1 MTRLTSAALPCACR
15 MLLVAALVAGVAA
28 ADAKG
33 RRGGSSGG
41 SRSPAPS
48 KVEVEKPESGGF
60 KPNLNLARR
69 GSSSSSQTQP
79 AALAG
84 AGAGA
89 AAEAEAGD
97 EPAPAVRQRMSREEL
112 DEFRARV
119 ARGRAI
125 ERSRAEKA
133 AADLAAAEKAEAD
146 RVAAEQA
153 AARRSALAAAEE
165 KAEAARQRVAQEK
178 KKREDAIVAGDV
190 DRVLQR
196 AKADYP
202 LLQTQ
207 EGAQLLRKIMER
219 QQELVARGSYP
230 SIAMVEA
237 VSNYEYALAAPRTPA
252 VQATLTPVRAE
263 AAGAEAMPLKTSAG
277 CRWVT
282 PIRLT
287 CD

>member
-1 MTRLTSAALPCACR
+1 MTRHTRVALPCAFR
-15 MLLVAALVAGVAA
+15 ILLAAALVAGVAD

-33 RRGGSSGG
+33 RRGGSS
-41 SRSPAPS
+41 SSHSTAPS
-48 KVEVEKPESGGF
+48 KVDVDKPESGGF

-69 GSSSSSQTQP
+69 NSSSSDQARP

-84 AGAGA
+84 D
-89 AAEAEAGD
+89 ETESGD
-97 EPAPAVRQRMSREEL
+97 APAPALRERMSREEV

-125 ERSRAEKA
+125 ERARAEKA
-133 AADLAAAEKAEAD
+133 EADLAAAEKAEAD

-153 AARRSALAAAEE
+153 AAERSAMATAE
-165 KAEAARQRVAQEK
+165 ATAAARQRVAMEK

-219 QQELVARGSYP
+219 QQEIVARGVYP

-237 VSNYEYALAAPRTPA
+237 VAHHEYALVPPRMPA
-252 VQATLTPVRAE
+252 LQATLTPARAE
-263 AAGAEAMPLKTSAG
+263 PAQAEPMTIKTSAG

-282 PIRLT
+282 PTRLT
-287 CD
+287 CE

>member
-1 MTRLTSAALPCACR
+1 MTRHTHVALPCAFR
-15 MLLVAALVAGVAA
+15 ILLVAALVAGVAD
-28 ADAKG
+28 ADARG
-33 RRGGSSGG
+33 RRGGSS
-41 SRSPAPS
+41 SSHSTAPS
-48 KVEVEKPESGGF
+48 KVDVDQPASGGF

-69 GSSSSSQTQP
+69 NASSSNPAQP

-84 AGAGA
+84 
-89 AAEAEAGD
+89 D
-97 EPAPAVRQRMSREEL
+97 ETESGETPAPAVRERMSREEL

-125 ERSRAEKA
+125 ERARAEKA

-146 RVAAEQA
+146 RLAAEQA
-153 AARRSALAAAEE
+153 AAERSARATAEANAA
-165 KAEAARQRVAQEK
+165 AARQRVAMEK
-178 KKREDAIVAGDV
+178 KKREEAIVAGDV

-207 EGAQLLRKIMER
+207 DGAQLLRKITER
-219 QQELVARGSYP
+219 QQELVARGVYP

-237 VSNYEYALAAPRTPA
+237 VAHHEYALVPPRTPA
-252 VQATLTPVRAE
+252 LQATLTPVRAE
-263 AAGAEAMPLKTSAG
+263 PASAEPMTIKTSAG

-282 PIRLT
+282 PTRLT
-287 CD
+287 CDQEPAR